1 MAYLK
6 QTESGDTKLCL
17 PSARTELFVHDEVVI
32 TSPSGVY
39 RLLPFE
45 MTDTTLSLERV
56 DVPTDSVITMTLR
69 AFAVQFGESI
79 RVTAAP
85 C

>member
-6 QTESGDTKLCL
+6 HTESGDQKLCL
-17 PSARTELFVHDEVVI
+17 PTARTELSAHDEVVI

-45 MTDTTLSLERV
+45 DTDTAVSLERV
-56 DVPTDSVITMTLR
+56 DVPTDTVITMSLR
-69 AFAVQFGESI
+69 TFEGQFGDSI